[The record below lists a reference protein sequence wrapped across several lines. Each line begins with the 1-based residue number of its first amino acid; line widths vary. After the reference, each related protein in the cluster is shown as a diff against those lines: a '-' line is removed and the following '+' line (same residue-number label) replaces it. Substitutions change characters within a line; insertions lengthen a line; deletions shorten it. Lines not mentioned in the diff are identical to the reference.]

1 VRLFTGLPLPPAA
14 AEAIAD
20 WTASWRGRFG
30 GLAWVEPGLMHISLH
45 FFGEV
50 DAAGAATLV
59 ADLDGVAGPAIRA
72 RSGAAGRFPPGNRV
86 PPRVIFLSLLEGA
99 AEVAALQARYAA
111 RIAALGYR
119 PEERPYV
126 PHLTLARV
134 KSAPGG
140 LQEIAGGPDIAFTF
154 DRVVLYESILRP
166 RGPEYRP
173 LRTLVLEGSA

>member
-1 VRLFTGLPLPPAA
+1 VRLFTGLPLPPRA

-20 WTASWRGRFG
+20 WTASWRSRFG
-30 GLAWVEPGLMHISLH
+30 GVAWVAPQLMHISLH

-50 DAAGAATLV
+50 DPVAASALAG
-59 ADLDGVAGPAIRA
+59 DLDGVAGPAIRA
-72 RSGAAGRFPPGNRV
+72 RSGAVGRFPPGSRV
-86 PPRVIFLSLLEGA
+86 PPRVIFLSLLDGA
-99 AEVAALQARYAA
+99 AEVAALQARYAS
-111 RIAALGYR
+111 RIAGLGYR

-134 KSAPGG
+134 KSRPGG
-140 LQEIAGGPDIAFTF
+140 LDEISGGPAIAFTF

-173 LRTLVLEGSA
+173 VRTLVLEGCA